1 MILVTGATGTVGGE
15 VVRRLPAGV
24 RLRLMARDPAKV
36 THAPPG
42 AEIVAGDYGEPQSL
56 ARALR
61 GVHSAFL
68 VTTRPGGG
76 DDAAFVA
83 AARQAGVRRLV
94 KLSAAAVLDRG
105 ADDFITRWQR
115 AGEEQL
121 RGCGLQW
128 TLLRPRAFMSNA
140 LAWAASVRAERTVR
154 ALYPASPNACV
165 DPRDVAETAVRA
177 LTEEGHAGRAY
188 TLTGPQALT
197 ATAQSEQLGRL
208 LGVRLRLVELTPAQA
223 RAAWADRYP
232 QPVAEA
238 LLHSAERQRA
248 GAKAQVEDTVRV
260 VTGRSPRTFAQWA
273 EDHLAAFAPA
283 GQQPAA
289 PPAGRLAHPVR
300 QVRPDGDGD
309 PGRPGPA

>member
-42 AEIVAGDYGEPQSL
+42 AEIVAGDYGQPLSL
-56 ARALR
+56 ARALT
-61 GVHSAFL
+61 GVHTAFL

-115 AGEEQL
+115 AGEEQV

-165 DPRDVAETAVRA
+165 DPRDVAEVAVRA

-197 ATAQSEQLGRL
+197 AAAQSEQLGRL
-208 LGVRLRLVELTPAQA
+208 LGVRLRLVELSPAQA
-223 RAAWADRYP
+223 RAAWAERYP

-248 GAKAQVEDTVRV
+248 GAKARVEDTVRA

-289 PPAGRLAHPVR
+289 PAAGRLTHPVR
-300 QVRPDGDGD
+300 QVRPGSDGR